1 MLTRALIVLLLVLN
15 LGVAAWWWLAPV
27 PVAEATPSHPAGV
40 PRLQLVSEAAHR
52 APPGAGAAEAAP
64 ATQAPAAGAVTPV
77 PATPKPAMPEA
88 ATAVA
93 TRCVRL
99 GPFADAA
106 AAEAARARL
115 PAGVLASRVQSQA
128 GAARGAWNVVMPPQA
143 DAAAAQALAQRID
156 AAGFKDYYVIRN
168 GAGANGIALG
178 RFGSESSAQRHQAAL
193 QAAGFAAQVQ
203 GPAGATFWIDADGLA
218 AFDPQAAAR
227 GTGAAQVL
235 PRACTAGA

>member
-15 LGVAAWWWLAPV
+15 LGVAAWWWLAPA
-27 PVAEATPSHPAGV
+27 PSAETASAHPDGV
-40 PRLQLVSEAAHR
+40 PRLQLLSEAPRR
-52 APPGAGAAEAAP
+52 APPPAVAEAPPATDTPAP
-64 ATQAPAAGAVTPV
+64 ATEAEAPAPAETAAV
-77 PATPKPAMPEA
+77 PEA
-88 ATAVA
+88 PLVA

-128 GAARGAWNVVMPPQA
+128 GTARGAWNVAMPPQA
-143 DAAAAQALAQRID
+143 DAATAQALAQRID
-156 AAGFKDYYVIRN
+156 AAGFKDYYVIRT
-168 GAGANGIALG
+168 GVAANGVALG
-178 RFGSESSAQRHQAAL
+178 RFGSPEAAQRHQAAL

-203 GPAGATFWIDADGLA
+203 GPAGATFWIDADGPA

-227 GTGAAQVL
+227 ATGAAQTR
-235 PRACTAGA
+235 PRQCPAPA